1 MSEWIWSELGI
12 CREAKGLSR
21 NLFTSGKRG
30 DDLNAVR
37 VPNRNRV
44 HRTGIARAQQ
54 LLPLGCLELDKYR
67 RSGVIE
73 HERRRGFRHAITK
86 ADAQR
91 AIDAH
96 AQLADR
102 SFVEVSPVPRAH
114 MPSSPNSTR
123 ALSMMAGVISVMP
136 RLSA

>member
-12 CREAKGLSR
+12 CRDVKGLSR
-21 NLFTSGKRG
+21 NLFTSGERG
-30 DDLNAVR
+30 DDLNALR

-54 LLPLGCLELDKYR
+54 LLPVGGLGLDKHR
-67 RSGVIE
+67 RSAVIE

-91 AIDAH
+91 AIDAY
-96 AQLADR
+96 AELADR
-102 SFVEVSPVPRAH
+102 PFVEVPLAH
-114 MPSSPNSTR
+114 MPS
-123 ALSMMAGVISVMP
+123 
-136 RLSA
+136 

>member
-12 CREAKGLSR
+12 CREVKGLSR
-21 NLFTSGKRG
+21 NLFTGGERG

-37 VPNRNRV
+37 VQTRNRIP
-44 HRTGIARAQQ
+44 RTGIARAQQ
-54 LLPLGCLELDKYR
+54 LPPVGCLELDKHR
-67 RSGVIE
+67 RSGVIQ
-73 HERRRGFRHAITK
+73 HERRRGLRHAITK

-96 AQLADR
+96 AQLADCP
-102 SFVEVSPVPRAH
+102 FVEVSAAH

-123 ALSMMAGVISVMP
+123 ALSMMAGVISLMP
-136 RLSA
+136 RSFA